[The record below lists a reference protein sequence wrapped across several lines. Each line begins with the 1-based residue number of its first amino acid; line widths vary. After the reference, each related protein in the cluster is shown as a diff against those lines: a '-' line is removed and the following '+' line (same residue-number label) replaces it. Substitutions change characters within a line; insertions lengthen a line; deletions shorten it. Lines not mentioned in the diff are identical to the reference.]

1 MRFIVLFITSIL
13 LIPSSFGQWYETQ
26 GSAFINNGDEKLA
39 RTKAMENALKK
50 ALLVAGA
57 SVSSVQQVVN
67 GLLTQDEINIRATG
81 NVNSFELVSESY
93 HDNLVTVTIR
103 ADIFPQEKQCFSADY
118 RKSLLLT
125 KAQLQDREQANIGG
139 IYKIDSS
146 VIKKLANK
154 LTQEGLYL
162 DTKLALKHNSAF
174 SRYKNSMQEEN
185 IKTLSMSL
193 AASSDSQFIL
203 FAEIQDLSFAN
214 KNNNTWQFWQD
225 NIFDRYFQLAI
236 YIYNGNDGELVF
248 TKEYRNSAPWNYNK
262 RILVDVNSISF
273 WQNDYGTMIDNVL
286 SQIITDIDDNMMC
299 QPTRGKIVQLSGNTI
314 KINLGARHGVKV
326 GDEFSLLHSSNFTTN
341 LGKIYAGYNVSNFK
355 VKITQL
361 TRDSAT
367 AVTPDETIIDSI
379 QVNDLAVRY

>member
-1 MRFIVLFITSIL
+1 MRFIVLLISIIL
-13 LIPSSFGQWYETQ
+13 FIPSSFGQWYETQ
-26 GSAFINNGDEKLA
+26 GNAFINNGDEKLA

-81 NVNSFELVSESY
+81 NVNSFELVDETY
-93 HDNLVTVTIR
+93 QDNLVTVTIR

-125 KAQLQDREQANIGG
+125 KAQLKDREQANIGG
-139 IYKIDSS
+139 IYKIDGS
-146 VIKKLANK
+146 VVKKLANK

-162 DTKLALKHNSAF
+162 ETKLALKHNSAF

-185 IKTLSMSL
+185 IKAL
-193 AASSDSQFIL
+193 AMALADSSDSQYVL
-203 FAEIQDLSFAN
+203 FSEIQDISFAN
-214 KNNNTWQFWQD
+214 MSNNTWQFWQD
-225 NIFDRYFQLAI
+225 NVYDRYFQLGI
-236 YIYNGNDGELVF
+236 YIYNGSDGELVF
-248 TKEYRNSAPWNYNK
+248 TKEYRNSAPWKYNK
-262 RILVDVNSISF
+262 RTMVDVNSIAF

-286 SQIITDIDDNMMC
+286 TEVITDVDENMMC
-299 QPTRGKIVQLSGNTI
+299 LPTRGKIVKINGNTI

-326 GDEFSLLHSSNFTTN
+326 GDEFSLLHSSNFVTDA
-341 LGKIYAGYNVSNFK
+341 GKMYAGYNVSNFK

-361 TRDSAT
+361 TRDTAT
-367 AVTPDETIIDSI
+367 AITPDETIIDSI
-379 QVNDLAVRY
+379 QINDLAVRY